1 LKKIPTNPNSE
12 DQNCPRTYGRTGQLN
27 LVESSYG
34 AEAPRGLGLPDWP
47 KTISEV
53 GANFFQLC
61 FVEKTNRAKQ
71 QESKKNNKNSFE
83 SHTKWRV
90 SSEMNIERDA
100 RRRKRGVISE

>member
-1 LKKIPTNPNSE
+1 MYVVLLHLEISRSHCT
-12 DQNCPRTYGRTGQLN
+12 
-27 LVESSYG
+27 
-34 AEAPRGLGLPDWP
+34 LGLPDWP
-47 KTISEV
+47 KRSAKL